1 MVLYLARNGTSF
13 DPFLTYF
20 NSASDKS
27 GGRLEARKSCMYLE
41 ERKGK
46 ERKGKEVFAVA
57 SLLHRIEIRK
67 RG

>member
-20 NSASDKS
+20 NSASES
-27 GGRLEARKSCMYLE
+27 GGKLEARKSCMYLE

-46 ERKGKEVFAVA
+46 ERKSLPLLLSYIGLRFA
-57 SLLHRIEIRK
+57 SE
-67 RG
+67 GN